1 MAGLRQTVSV
11 LVLAWGTAMLAPAAD
26 DVATGRRVDRIIG
39 AMHSLRSQFEQT
51 LAGAHGEVLERAS
64 GTLYLAKPNRFRWD
78 YATGV
83 HQLIVSDGERVW
95 LYDQELEQVTV
106 RTFGQSLSAT
116 PAGLLAGTGQV
127 SESFRVADLG
137 RYDGLDWVR
146 LQPKTTDTDFRE
158 IRLGLA
164 GDQLVRMTLKDK
176 LGQSTDLSFTSVE
189 SNPPLDATLFQ
200 FTPPP
205 GVDVIGKPGP

>member
-1 MAGLRQTVSV
+1 MTGLRQS
-11 LVLAWGTAMLAPAAD
+11 LSILALACGAAMLASGSD
-26 DVATGRRVDRIIG
+26 DGATGRRVDRIVG
-39 AMHSLRSQFEQT
+39 AMQSLRSQFEQT

-106 RTFGQSLSAT
+106 RAFGQSLSST
-116 PAGLLAGTGQV
+116 PAGLLAGTGRV
-127 SESFRVADLG
+127 SDSFRIASLG

-146 LQPKTTDTDFRE
+146 LQPKTGDTDFRE

-164 GDQLVRMTLKDK
+164 GDQLLRMVLRDK
-176 LGQSTDLSFTSVE
+176 LGQSTELRFSGIE
-189 SNPPLDATLFQ
+189 SNPRLDPALFQ

-205 GVDVIGKPGP
+205 GVDVIGKQGP

>member
-1 MAGLRQTVSV
+1 
-11 LVLAWGTAMLAPAAD
+11 VLALGAAMSASAAD
-26 DVATGRRVDRIIG
+26 DAAAGRRVDRIVG
-39 AMHSLRSQFEQT
+39 AMQSLRSQFEQT

-64 GTLYLAKPNRFRWD
+64 GTLSLAKPNRFRWD

-106 RTFGQSLSAT
+106 RAFGQSLSAT
-116 PAGLLAGTGQV
+116 PAGLLAGTGHV
-127 SESFRVADLG
+127 SESFRVTDVG

-146 LQPKTTDTDFRE
+146 LQPKTKDTDFRE

-164 GDQLVRMTLKDK
+164 GDQLVRMMLKDK
-176 LGQSTDLSFTSVE
+176 LGQSTELRFSGVE
-189 SNPPLDATLFQ
+189 SNPKLDPALFQ